1 MSRSYTIVF
10 KEMKKIILLILSV
23 LCLSTSAF
31 ADETSCRV
39 WGTDAVATI
48 KNPVTT
54 IYNDNIS
61 IRVGITEPQDKKVN
75 IVVNVYSTN
84 NEVIASDIVTIDAGH
99 TSQRGSYANIVCKG
113 KDGDVVYV
121 RIARASCQ

>member
-1 MSRSYTIVF
+1 
-10 KEMKKIILLILSV
+10 MKKFILWILSV

-54 IYNDNIS
+54 IHKDHIS
-61 IRVGITEPQDKKVN
+61 IQVGITEPQDKKVSV
-75 IVVNVYSTN
+75 VVNVYSTN
-84 NEVIASDIVTIDAGH
+84 NEVIGSDIVTIDAGC
-99 TSQRGSYANIVCKG
+99 TSQGGSFARIYCEG